1 MSSNLLRRFSIFLVS
16 FVITISLIVI
26 CWQPTTYSTQSSVLP
41 TTEVRGVWLTNVA
54 SSILFFPW
62 GINRAINTLADL
74 NFNTIYPVVWNR
86 GYTFYPSKLAERV
99 TGNNQEPWLTI
110 LRSHS
115 DLLADIIQQGNQ
127 KGLSVIP
134 WFEYGFIIPGDSN
147 LVKRYPH
154 WLSESRDH
162 QTKLAETKIEEKEVI
177 TNNNSRNFVAKIF
190 EQLYQNRVKKQVWLN
205 PFHPEVQDFIQ
216 NLILEVVLK
225 YDVEGI
231 QLDDHFGLPV
241 ELGYDPYTVRLYEQQ
256 YRRKPPDNPYDPQ
269 WMAWRAN
276 KLTDFVAKM
285 VQNLKEVKPTLKIVL
300 SPNSQSFSYQNYLQ
314 DWQKWVK
321 MGLIDELILQVYRH
335 DLDSFIKEL
344 EQPAVKLAHQKIPV
358 SVGILTGTLTRP
370 IDLEQIENQ
379 IEVVRQH
386 HFKGVSFFYWES
398 LWGYITPESPKQRR
412 NAFHAL
418 FSEPSLRPT
427 FK

>member
-1 MSSNLLRRFSIFLVS
+1 MNDNLLAKLSKFLVS
-16 FVITISLIVI
+16 FIITISLMII
-26 CWQPTTYSTQSSVLP
+26 FWQPSTYSTQPHPSP
-41 TTEVRGVWLTNVA
+41 ATEVRGVWLTNVA
-54 SSILFFPW
+54 SGVLFIPW
-62 GINRAINTLADL
+62 GINRAINTLAQL

-86 GYTFYPSKLAERV
+86 GYTFYPSTIAQRV
-99 TGNNQEPWLTI
+99 TGNQQDPLLAT
-110 LRSHS
+110 LRGNS
-115 DLLADIIQQGNQ
+115 DLLADIIKQGKA

-147 LVKRYPH
+147 LVKHYPH
-154 WLSESRDH
+154 WITQSRDQ
-162 QTKLAETKIEEKEVI
+162 QTQLDENKLEEKEIVA
-177 TNNNSRNFVAKIF
+177 NNNPSNFFAKIV
-190 EQLYQNRVKKQVWLN
+190 EKLYQNRVKQQVWLN

-216 NLILEVVLK
+216 NLIIEVVTK

-241 ELGYDPYTVRLYEQQ
+241 ELGYDPYTIRLYQQQ
-256 YRRKPPDNPYDPQ
+256 YQKKPPDNPLDPQ

-276 KLTDFVAKM
+276 KLTDFVATM
-285 VQNLKEVKPTLKIVL
+285 VKNLKEVKPTLKIVL

-321 MGLIDELILQVYRH
+321 LGLIDELILQVYRH

-344 EQPAVKLAHQKIPV
+344 EQPAVKLALSKIPV

-370 IDLEQIENQ
+370 IDFEQIKSQ
-379 IEVVRQH
+379 IETVRQH

-398 LWGYITPESPKQRR
+398 LWGYITPESPRQRR
-412 NAFHAL
+412 NAFHSL
-418 FSEPSLRPT
+418 FADPSLRPN